1 MKVTKLIKEYIAEQI
16 ENKYRVALDQVTKNY
31 QDTRKQ
37 YNNEIKALETETIE
51 KAKAI
56 AVKYDLKYSESSYQ
70 PIVKVSNNASND
82 EKYRQ
87 QRDRE
92 AELYQ
97 KKEAA
102 IRDILV
108 GLELGETTKDEL
120 KAAIENVSFEN

>member
-16 ENKYRVALDQVTKNY
+16 EAKYRIAIDQATKDY

-37 YNNEIKALETETIE
+37 YNDEIKALEVETID

-56 AVKYDLKYSESSYQ
+56 AAKYDLKYSENSYQ